1 MSFVVEDGTGLAT
14 ANSFISVAD
23 ADLYHADRRN
33 ADAWDDLTDTQKQA
47 YLIEA
52 TTWINALEW
61 AAGQPIGDTQAL
73 FFPAFGAYDRNGYM
87 IDSDIVPPQ
96 VEQAAAELSYR
107 IKDTEVEAD
116 QGRQKNKVKVG
127 ELAVEYDAY
136 AELEK
141 QYPFVL
147 RLLKGM
153 VRESGAGELYR
164 G

>member
-1 MSFVVEDGTGLAT
+1 
-14 ANSFISVAD
+14 
-23 ADLYHADRRN
+23 
-33 ADAWDDLTDTQKQA
+33 
-47 YLIEA
+47 
-52 TTWINALEW
+52 
-61 AAGQPIGDTQAL
+61 L